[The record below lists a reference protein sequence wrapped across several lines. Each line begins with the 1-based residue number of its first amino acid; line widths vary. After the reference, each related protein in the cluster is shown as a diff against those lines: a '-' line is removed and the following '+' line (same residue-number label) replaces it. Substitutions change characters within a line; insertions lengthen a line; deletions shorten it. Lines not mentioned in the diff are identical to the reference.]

1 MNADAPLVSIVLP
14 LYNGAQSV
22 KNALESIVS
31 QTYTHIEV
39 IVVDDCSKD
48 NSVQIVSDFFEKHPE
63 LDSRVIKLEKNSGS
77 VQVPLVTGCSVA
89 QGKYIARIDDDDC
102 WSEPTKLQKQVGF
115 LEMNEGYVALGT
127 GVILVNEE
135 GEEISRYLSPE
146 SDSEVRNQLL
156 FRNCLAHPSV
166 VFLKSILDEVGTY
179 SLEKECKYVEDYD
192 LWLRMGI
199 VGKMANLPIYG
210 ITSIVSSGSESG
222 RNKLIQLWRD
232 LKLSIKY
239 KNYYPKSF
247 SAILFAAVRFFAYIP
262 FSFLPKDLKTRINKV
277 YKSK

>member
-1 MNADAPLVSIVLP
+1 MNADKPLVSIVLP
-14 LYNGAQSV
+14 LYNGARTV
-22 KNALESIVS
+22 KNALESIVF
-31 QTYTHIEV
+31 QTYTNVEV
-39 IVVDDCSKD
+39 IVVDDCSRD
-48 NSVQIVSDFFEKHPE
+48 GGDLLVSEFFNQHPE
-63 LDSRVIKLEKNSGS
+63 VSGKLIRLEKNSGS

-89 QGKYIARIDDDDC
+89 QGKYIARIDDDDS
-102 WSEPTKLQKQVGF
+102 WSEPTKLQQQVDF
-115 LEMNEGYVALGT
+115 LEKNEGYVVVGT
-127 GVILVNEE
+127 GVILVNEK
-135 GEEISRYLSPE
+135 GEELSRYLSPQ
-146 SDSEVRNQLL
+146 SDDEVRSQLL

-166 VFLKSILDEVGTY
+166 VFLKSTLDEVGTY

-192 LWLRMGI
+192 LWLRMGT
-199 VGKMANLPIYG
+199 VGKMTNLPIYG

-247 SAILFAAVRFFAYIP
+247 YAILFAIVRFLAYIP
-262 FSFLPKDLKTRINKV
+262 FSFLPKDLKTRISKV